1 VKCPFCGH
9 LQDKVV
15 DSREG
20 KEGLTI
26 RRRRQCLRCNRR
38 FTSYERIDEPN
49 LRLVKKD
56 TRREAFDRE
65 KLMAGLHTA
74 CKKRPVA
81 VKDLEE
87 ICNEVEAMLQESP
100 DKELPTTRVGAYVM
114 QRLKELDKVAYVRF
128 ASVYRQFEDV
138 TDFLDELKTLME
150 LKKVEDSAE
159 KERDGGRAA
168 EPRPAAPKPSA
179 EEG

>member
-1 VKCPFCGH
+1 
-9 LQDKVV
+9 VV

-26 RRRRQCLRCNRR
+26 RRRRQCLRCGRR
-38 FTSYERIDEPN
+38 FTSYEKIDEPN

-56 TRREAFDRE
+56 GRREAFSRA
-65 KLMAGLHTA
+65 KLMAGLETA

-87 ICNEVEAMLQESP
+87 ICNEVENLLQESP
-100 DKELPTTRVGAYVM
+100 EKELPTTRVGAYVM
-114 QRLKELDKVAYVRF
+114 ERLNELDKVAYVRF

-138 TDFLDELKTLME
+138 TDFLEELKALME
-150 LKKVEDSAE
+150 IKKGEE
-159 KERDGGRAA
+159 GGTRESEATDT
-168 EPRPAAPKPSA
+168 PRPRASA
-179 EEG
+179 GRPEDGRG

>member
-1 VKCPFCGH
+1 MKCPFCGH

-20 KEGLTI
+20 KEGIAI
-26 RRRRQCLRCNRR
+26 RRRRQCLKCGRR

-56 TRREAFDRE
+56 GRREAFSRE

-74 CKKRPVA
+74 CKKRPVS
-81 VKDLEE
+81 VRDLEE
-87 ICNEVEAMLQESP
+87 MCNEVEAMLQESP
-100 DKELPTTRVGAYVM
+100 DKEMSTSKVGAHVM

-138 TDFLDELKTLME
+138 SEFFEELKALMD
-150 LKKVEDSAE
+150 LKKSDDATEREKDSA
-159 KERDGGRAA
+159 RSLDPRASAGR
-168 EPRPAAPKPSA
+168 PSG
-179 EEG
+179 ETN

>member
-1 VKCPFCGH
+1 MKCPFCGH

-20 KEGLTI
+20 KEGLAI
-26 RRRRQCLRCNRR
+26 RRRRQCLRCDRR

-56 TRREAFDRE
+56 SRREAFDRE

-81 VKDLEE
+81 VRDLEE
-87 ICNEVEAMLQESP
+87 ICSEVEAMLQESP

-114 QRLKELDKVAYVRF
+114 QRLKALDKVAYVRF

-138 TDFLDELKTLME
+138 TDFLEELKTLVE
-150 LKKVEDSAE
+150 SKKIEESS
-159 KERDGGRAA
+159 EREGGRGG
-168 EPRPAAPKPSA
+168 EVRPPPGRPPG

>member
-1 VKCPFCGH
+1 MRCPYCSH

-26 RRRRQCLRCNRR
+26 RRRRQCLQCDRR

-56 TRREAFDRE
+56 GRREAFNRE
-65 KLMAGLHTA
+65 KLMGGLETA

-81 VKDLEE
+81 VKDIED
-87 ICNEVEAMLQESP
+87 ICNQVETQLQESP
-100 DKELPTTRVGAYVM
+100 DKELD
-114 QRLKELDKVAYVRF
+114 EVAYVRF
-128 ASVYRQFEDV
+128 ASVYRQFKDV
-138 TDFLDELKTLME
+138 SEFFEELKTLVDS
-150 LKKVEDSAE
+150 KKEEPPPGPEAPQGGSTG
-159 KERDGGRAA
+159 DGD
-168 EPRPAAPKPSA
+168 
-179 EEG
+179 

>member
-1 VKCPFCGH
+1 MKCPYCGH

-26 RRRRQCLRCNRR
+26 RRRRQCLRCGRR

-56 TRREAFDRE
+56 GRREAFSRA
-65 KLMAGLHTA
+65 KLMAGLETA

-87 ICNEVEAMLQESP
+87 ICAEVETMVQESP
-100 DKELPTTRVGAYVM
+100 DKELPTTQVGAYVM
-114 QRLKELDKVAYVRF
+114 QRLNDLDKVAYVRF
-128 ASVYRQFEDV
+128 ASVYRQFQDV
-138 TDFLDELKTLME
+138 SEFLEELKA
-150 LKKVEDSAE
+150 LKKSAE
-159 KERDGGRAA
+159 TGERKAGGAGGIGS
-168 EPRPAAPKPSA
+168 PSRGGSGGSA
-179 EEG
+179 

>member
-1 VKCPFCGH
+1 MKCPYCGH

-26 RRRRQCLRCNRR
+26 RRRRQCLQCNRR

-49 LRLVKKD
+49 IRLVKKD
-56 TRREAFDRE
+56 GRREAFNRG
-65 KLMAGLHTA
+65 KLMAGLETA

-100 DKELPTTRVGAYVM
+100 DKELPTAKVGAYVM
-114 QRLKELDKVAYVRF
+114 QRLNELDKVAYVRF

-138 TDFLDELKTLME
+138 SEFLDELKALME
-150 LKKVEDSAE
+150 IKKNEETQE
-159 KERDGGRAA
+159 KE
-168 EPRPAAPKPSA
+168 S
-179 EEG
+179 

>member
-1 VKCPFCGH
+1 MRCPYCSH

-26 RRRRQCLRCNRR
+26 RRRRQCLQCDRR

-56 TRREAFDRE
+56 GRREAFNRE
-65 KLMAGLHTA
+65 KLMGGLETA

-81 VKDLEE
+81 VKDIED
-87 ICNEVEAMLQESP
+87 ICNQVETQLQESP
-100 DKELPTTRVGAYVM
+100 DKELSTEKVGAFVM
-114 QRLKELDKVAYVRF
+114 LRLKELDEVAYVRF
-128 ASVYRQFEDV
+128 ASVYRQFKDV
-138 TDFLDELKTLME
+138 SEFFEELKTLVDS
-150 LKKVEDSAE
+150 KKEEPPPGPEAPQGGSTG
-159 KERDGGRAA
+159 DGD
-168 EPRPAAPKPSA
+168 
-179 EEG
+179 

>member
-1 VKCPFCGH
+1 MKCPYCGH

-26 RRRRQCLRCNRR
+26 RRRRQCLKCNRR

-56 TRREAFDRE
+56 GRREAFMRD

-87 ICNEVEAMLQESP
+87 ICNEVEARLQESP
-100 DKELPTTRVGAYVM
+100 DKELSTSEVGTYVM

-138 TDFLDELKTLME
+138 SEFFDELKALMD
-150 LKKVEDSAE
+150 LKK
-159 KERDGGRAA
+159 
-168 EPRPAAPKPSA
+168 A
-179 EEG
+179 EESSEKSKDAARGVEARAPAGRPTGESD

>member
-1 VKCPFCGH
+1 MKCPYCGH

-20 KEGLTI
+20 KEGLAI
-26 RRRRQCLRCNRR
+26 RRRRECLQCSRR

-56 TRREAFDRE
+56 NRREAFNRS
-65 KLMAGLHTA
+65 KLMSGLETA

-81 VKDLEE
+81 VKDLEA
-87 ICNEVEAMLQESP
+87 ICNEVETLLQESP
-100 DKELPTTRVGAYVM
+100 DKELPTTKVGAYVM
-114 QRLKELDKVAYVRF
+114 RRLNELDKVAYVRF

-138 TDFLDELKTLME
+138 SEFLEELKALME
-150 LKKVEDSAE
+150 IKKN
-159 KERDGGRAA
+159 
-168 EPRPAAPKPSA
+168 
-179 EEG
+179 EENSD

>member
-1 VKCPFCGH
+1 VRCPYCGH

-20 KEGLTI
+20 KEGVTI
-26 RRRRQCLRCNRR
+26 RRRRQCLQCDRR

-56 TRREAFDRE
+56 GRREAFNRQ
-65 KLMAGLHTA
+65 KLMAGLETA

-87 ICNEVEAMLQESP
+87 ICNQVENQLQESP
-100 DKELPTTRVGAYVM
+100 DKELPTEKVGAFVM
-114 QRLKELDKVAYVRF
+114 ERLQSLDEVAYVRF
-128 ASVYRQFEDV
+128 ASVYRQFRDV
-138 TDFLDELKTLME
+138 SEFLDELRGLME
-150 LKKVEDSAE
+150 IR
-159 KERDGGRAA
+159 KEQTRREPDPGPSGGGEA
-168 EPRPAAPKPSA
+168 
-179 EEG
+179 

>member
-1 VKCPFCGH
+1 MRCPSCGH

-26 RRRRQCLRCNRR
+26 RRRRQCLQCDRR

-56 TRREAFDRE
+56 GRREAFNRQ
-65 KLMAGLHTA
+65 KLMSGLETA

-87 ICNEVEAMLQESP
+87 ICNRVETQLQESP
-100 DKELPTTRVGAYVM
+100 DKELTTEKVGAFVM
-114 QRLKELDKVAYVRF
+114 ERLQALDEVAYVRF
-128 ASVYRQFEDV
+128 ASVYRNFREAK
-138 TDFLDELKTLME
+138 DFGDFIDAITSGDDE
-150 LKKVEDSAE
+150 
-159 KERDGGRAA
+159 
-168 EPRPAAPKPSA
+168 
-179 EEG
+179 

>member
-1 VKCPFCGH
+1 MKCPYCGH

-26 RRRRQCLRCNRR
+26 RRRRQCLQCGRR

-56 TRREAFDRE
+56 GRREAFNRV
-65 KLMAGLHTA
+65 KLMAGLETA

-87 ICNEVEAMLQESP
+87 ICTEVEAMLQDSP
-100 DKELPTTRVGAYVM
+100 DKELPTTKVGAYVM
-114 QRLKELDKVAYVRF
+114 QRLHGLDKVAYVRF

-138 TDFLDELKTLME
+138 SEFLEELKALME
-150 LKKVEDSAE
+150 IKKS
-159 KERDGGRAA
+159 
-168 EPRPAAPKPSA
+168 
-179 EEG
+179 EENPDRES